1 MGWNP
6 SDSGPVVPGHH
17 PAAALDGR
25 YAEALA
31 RSNGIGPDPVDCGGG
46 VYEDRISVAP
56 LLPLVDHLDSLCDG
70 IYLRV
75 EHLLVV
81 AKMKA
86 AALLPLW

>member
-6 SDSGPVVPGHH
+6 PDSDLVVPRHH
-17 PAAALDGR
+17 SVAALDGR
-25 YAEALA
+25 YAEALT
-31 RSNGIGPDPVDCGGG
+31 RSDGVGPDPVDCGGG
-46 VYEDRISVAP
+46 VYEDRILVSP
-56 LLPLVDHLDSLCDG
+56 FLPLVDHFDSLCDG
-70 IYLRV
+70 IDLRV